1 MVSTTS
7 RSPARVALVCPFCH
21 SSLFQQGE
29 VLRCDGCG
37 RNYGRS
43 CGIADLRLSYS
54 GSYVSRGSD
63 AEIARALH
71 AAAGGG
77 LDLAGLLREHWR
89 LTGAPEDL
97 ATRFVSGDL
106 AARAKSEDVAAILAV
121 QAGDVLVPGARV
133 LEVGC
138 GTAALAAALARRGA
152 DVVATD
158 IGLRWLVLAAERFR
172 DEGVS
177 GASLVCCS
185 AESAPFADGSF
196 DLVVASDVIEHVNNI
211 DAFVAGCARL
221 LRPGG
226 LLFLATPNRYSLG
239 LEPHVRLPALGYL
252 PRSLAVRAARTMRD
266 ADYSH
271 VRLLSARGLRELL
284 DRHRLQATI
293 VAPEVSAAALS
304 SYRGL
309 ERRLVLAYNSVRT
322 FGPVHAGLLAV
333 GPFFHVFARK
343 RAA

>member
-1 MVSTTS
+1 MASTTS
-7 RSPARVALVCPFCH
+7 PRAARVALICPFCH
-21 SSLFQQGE
+21 SPLVETDEG
-29 VLRCDGCG
+29 LRCDDCG
-37 RNYGRS
+37 RSYGRS

-54 GSYVSRGSD
+54 GSYVSRESD
-63 AEIARALH
+63 VEIAHALH
-71 AAAGGG
+71 AAAG

-89 LTGAPEDL
+89 LTDAPEDL

-106 AARAKSEDVAAILAV
+106 AAHAKSEDVAAMLAV
-121 QAGDVLVPGARV
+121 VASDVLAPGARV
-133 LEVGC
+133 LELGC
-138 GTAALAAALARRGA
+138 GTAALAAAVARRGA
-152 DVVATD
+152 DVVASD
-158 IGLRWLVLAAERFR
+158 IGLRWLVLAAQRFR

-196 DLVVASDVIEHVNNI
+196 DLVVASDVIEHVNDI

-252 PRSLAVRAARTMRD
+252 PRPLAVRAARAMRD

-271 VRLLSARGLRELL
+271 VRLLSARGLRRLL
-284 DRHRLQATI
+284 VQHKLQATI
-293 VAPEVSAAALS
+293 VAPEVSAATVS

-309 ERRLVLAYNSVRT
+309 ERGLVLAYNRVRRLR
-322 FGPVHAGLLAV
+322 PVHSGLLAV

-343 RAA
+343 RTG